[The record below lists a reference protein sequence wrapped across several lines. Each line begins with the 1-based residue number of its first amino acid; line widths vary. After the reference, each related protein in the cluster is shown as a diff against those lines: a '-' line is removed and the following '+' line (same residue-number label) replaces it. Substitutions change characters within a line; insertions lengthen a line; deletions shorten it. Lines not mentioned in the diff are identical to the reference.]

1 MWYLHVCSQS
11 YTKPQC
17 CKLFIPPSSILS
29 LISLI
34 FFFFC
39 LTLCFYFWRT
49 ARIDMVFPIRYHQV
63 LPCQLQPPARW
74 NEEGTSGGRYPPPHP
89 DMNQE
94 IFPAPTACNIMS
106 YPRGE
111 E

>member
-1 MWYLHVCSQS
+1 
-11 YTKPQC
+11 
-17 CKLFIPPSSILS
+17 
-29 LISLI
+29 
-34 FFFFC
+34 
-39 LTLCFYFWRT
+39 
-49 ARIDMVFPIRYHQV
+49 MVFPIRYHQV
-63 LPCQLQPPARW
+63 FPCQLQPPARW